1 MKEFIKFIAMFVG
14 IIAYNDIELEEAGVS
29 L

>member
-1 MKEFIKFIAMFVG
+1 MKEFIKFVGMFVG
-14 IIAYNDIELEEAGVS
+14 IMAYSEKELEEAGVS

>member
-1 MKEFIKFIAMFVG
+1 VKEFIKFVAMFVG
-14 IIAYNDIELEEAGVS
+14 IVAYNDKELEEAGVS